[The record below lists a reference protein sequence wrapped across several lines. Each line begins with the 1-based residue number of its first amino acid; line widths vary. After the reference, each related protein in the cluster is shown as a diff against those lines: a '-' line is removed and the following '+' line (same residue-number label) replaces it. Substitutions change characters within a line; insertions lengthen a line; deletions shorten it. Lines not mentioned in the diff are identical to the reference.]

1 MTKHYYLM
9 LAVIFFA
16 GNAFAGGIELNK
28 DAVSVSPP
36 DPDESVTIAGP
47 PGCVIGLPP
56 VYIMARNKSTGV
68 AANGSAL
75 PNGSFILRIPASG
88 QDTVKLTFVSANGKK
103 KDLTVKVPPAAQGYE
118 AGAQRH
124 ERAEVNVDLGQFAQF
139 GAPEV
144 VQVKPDGRGG
154 TRVHVGARPTMRP
167 PLPTPAKAATPS
179 LTPSPEPEGTVPSN
193 PTIDEGAATPAPER
207 TAPGRD

>member
-16 GNAFAGGIELNK
+16 GNDFAGGIELNK

-36 DPDESVTIAGP
+36 DAQELIAITGP

-56 VYIMARNKSTGV
+56 IYIMARNKNTGV

-103 KDLTVKVPPAAQGYE
+103 KDLTVKVPPAGEGYE
-118 AGAQRH
+118 AGAQKH
-124 ERAEVNVDLGQFAQF
+124 ERAEVNVDLSQFSQF

-154 TRVHVGARPTMRP
+154 TRVHVGARPTMKP
-167 PLPTPAKAATPS
+167 PPPTPTGTAAPS
-179 LTPSPEPEGTVPSN
+179 LTPSPEPEVTPHATPS
-193 PTIDEGAATPAPER
+193 PEEAAATPAPER
-207 TAPGRD
+207 TA